1 MDNVSFMTIFE
12 NIGSVVG
19 ILITLATFWGI
30 ISKKPIEAL
39 KKMIR
44 EESLNAQSEYH
55 ENVQKVLERADK
67 CDDTMMIL
75 LRHDIINVYEK
86 YKDEKRFPIHV
97 KQDVM
102 GLVQQYQAWNGNSF
116 ALALAKEM
124 ETWET
129 D

>member
-55 ENVQKVLERADK
+55 ENV
-67 CDDTMMIL
+67 
-75 LRHDIINVYEK
+75 
-86 YKDEKRFPIHV
+86 
-97 KQDVM
+97 
-102 GLVQQYQAWNGNSF
+102 
-116 ALALAKEM
+116 
-124 ETWET
+124 
-129 D
+129 